1 MGKYKPGQ
9 VWTYETREGEESS
22 RLTVV
27 KVEQNEEFGC
37 IVHVF
42 ISNLAIKSE
51 NSPGGV
57 VKNIHH
63 APFIE
68 EALDESVTELESK
81 DTPLPEFQAGYRE
94 WKAAFDNGDAGVF
107 SFVVADGIAAM
118 EAAMQ
123 EGV

>member
-9 VWTYETREGEESS
+9 VWTYETREGEEAS

-27 KVEQNEEFGC
+27 KVEENEEFGC
-37 IVHVF
+37 IVHVY
-42 ISNLAIKSE
+42 ISDIAIQCE
-51 NSPGGV
+51 GAPGGV

-63 APFIE
+63 APYAE
-68 EALDESVTELESK
+68 DALDDSVIELESQGAK
-81 DTPLPEFQAGYRE
+81 LPDFQAGYKE

-107 SFVVADGIAAM
+107 TFIVADGVAAM

>member
-9 VWTYETREGEESS
+9 VWTYETRDGEDAS

-27 KVEQNEEFGC
+27 KVDQHEKFGC

-42 ISNLAIKSE
+42 ISDIAIDCPSA
-51 NSPGGV
+51 PGGV

-63 APFIE
+63 APYTE
-68 EALDESVTELESK
+68 EALDESVVELDSQGVK
-81 DTPLPEFQAGYRE
+81 LPDFQAGYRE

-107 SFVVADGIAAM
+107 PFVVADGIAAM